1 MWKVNGR
8 QDNGRQKLTLPLARW
23 AKKTVIEVGYKYHGM
38 NHHRFK
44 LVQERPQG
52 IQILTWLFLKNCLD
66 LFKVSPHSLAL
77 NIWLLDLQLHFLYL
91 CNQCLSPLKWV
102 WIPLRWGVL
111 DTTLCNKVCQWLAAG
126 WWFSVGSS
134 TNPADRHDITE
145 ILLKVALNTIN
156 QTKPLLQ

>member
-1 MWKVNGR
+1 MAVSE
-8 QDNGRQKLTLPLARW
+8 KLSRSVRVHT
-23 AKKTVIEVGYKYHGM
+23 I
-38 NHHRFK
+38 
-44 LVQERPQG
+44 
-52 IQILTWLFLKNCLD
+52 
-66 LFKVSPHSLAL
+66 KVSPHSLAL

-156 QTKPLLQ
+156 QTKPLLHYKVNNHCKHRILFNNKFVIYLNKCKIKFTSKNKQKI